1 MDFLDDLLT
10 RECSR
15 LGRTFATLLEM
26 MIDLSKGTPTGKG
39 YGLSPV
45 VASS

>member
-1 MDFLDDLLT
+1 MDFLDDLLA